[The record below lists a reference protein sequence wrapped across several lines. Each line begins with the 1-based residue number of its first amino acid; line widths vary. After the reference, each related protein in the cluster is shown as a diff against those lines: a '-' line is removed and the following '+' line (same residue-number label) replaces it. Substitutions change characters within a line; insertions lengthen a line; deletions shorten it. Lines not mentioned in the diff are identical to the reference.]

1 MSTMSETPETTSP
14 PAVPPGPGEQKPYWV
29 YRLAAWVAIVA
40 GVVFIV
46 SSIFFAGV
54 WASHGGPRGHHCHH
68 GHHHG
73 AMHHDGF
80 HRGFH
85 HGPHRGP
92 GPMAPAGPEGP
103 GPGEVPP
110 SVTHSP
116 APTPGR

>member
-1 MSTMSETPETTSP
+1 MSETPDTTTTP
-14 PAVPPGPGEQKPYWV
+14 PAPPGEPKPYWL

-40 GVVFIV
+40 GIVFIV

-54 WASHGGPRGHHCHH
+54 WASKGGPRGHHCHH
-68 GHHHG
+68 KHHG
-73 AMHHDGF
+73 AMFHKGF
-80 HRGFH
+80 HEGFHGGFH

-92 GPMAPAGPEGP
+92 GSMAPPSGPEGP

-110 SVTHSP
+110 LVTRPP